1 MTRQPIATSAAML
14 SKIENHSVQDQVY
27 RQLRDVLMRGG
38 FAPGEKVSSRKLA
51 ARLGTSDMPV
61 RAALGRLLAEG
72 ALVQNANGTFSVPLI
87 SLRKFQEVMK
97 TRALLEREATSE
109 ACGLI
114 DAAGFEEL
122 HDAAAGLDRAISE
135 NAIEDYLDHNQRLK
149 FAIYRYCPSQTLQSL
164 IRLMWLQAGPFLR
177 HLNKGLD
184 RMIEANFHDEA
195 IAALER
201 GDGKAAGE
209 AIARDILSGMAFL
222 SMHGEFAAE
231 EPVPAVTGLSIEGE
245 EA

>member
-1 MTRQPIATSAAML
+1 MTKQRIAAPTATL
-14 SKIENHSVQDQVY
+14 SRIEYQSVQDQVY
-27 RQLRDVLMRGG
+27 NQLRDVLMKGG

-72 ALVQNANGTFSVPLI
+72 ALVQNENGTFSVPLI
-87 SLRKFQEVMK
+87 SLRKFREVM
-97 TRALLEREATSE
+97 TARALLEREATSQ

-122 HDAAAGLDRAISE
+122 HDAAAGLTRAISA
-135 NAIEDYLDHNQRLK
+135 NAIEDYLDHNQKLK

-177 HLNKGLD
+177 RLNKGLD
-184 RMIEANFHDEA
+184 RMNEANFHDEA
-195 IAALER
+195 IAALKC
-201 GDGKAAGE
+201 GDGKAAGD
-209 AIARDILSGMAFL
+209 AIARDILSGMEFL
-222 SMHGEFAAE
+222 SIHGEFVDDEPAPAAAG
-231 EPVPAVTGLSIEGE
+231 PSID
-245 EA
+245 

>member
-27 RQLRDVLMRGG
+27 GQLRDVLMRGG

-61 RAALGRLLAEG
+61 RAALGRFLAEG
-72 ALVQNANGTFSVPLI
+72 ALVQNGNGTFSVPLI

-97 TRALLEREATSE
+97 ARALLEREATAE

-114 DAAGFEEL
+114 DAAGFEVL
-122 HDAAAGLDRAISE
+122 HAAAAGLDRAISE

-222 SMHGEFAAE
+222 STHGEFAAE
-231 EPVPAVTGLSIEGE
+231 EPVPAVTGLEIH
-245 EA
+245 

>member
-1 MTRQPIATSAAML
+1 
-14 SKIENHSVQDQVY
+14 
-27 RQLRDVLMRGG
+27 MRGG

-109 ACGLI
+109 ACGQI
-114 DAAGFEEL
+114 DGAGFEEL

-149 FAIYRYCPSQTLQSL
+149 FAIYRYCPSQTLQTL
-164 IRLMWLQAGPFLR
+164 ISLMWLQAGPFLR

-222 SMHGEFAAE
+222 STHGEFAAE
-231 EPVPAVTGLSIEGE
+231 EPVPAVTGLEIH
-245 EA
+245 

>member
-1 MTRQPIATSAAML
+1 MTRQPTAPSAATL
-14 SKIENHSVQDQVY
+14 SKIEDYSVQDQVY

-38 FAPGEKVSSRKLA
+38 FAPGEKVTSRKLA
-51 ARLGTSDMPV
+51 AKLGTSDMPV

-72 ALVQNANGTFSVPLI
+72 ALVKNLNGTFSVPLI

-97 TRALLEREATSE
+97 ARALLERAAASE

-114 DAAGFEEL
+114 DAAGFDEL
-122 HDAAAGLDRAISE
+122 YDEAAGLDRAISE

-201 GDGKAAGE
+201 GDGEAAGE

-222 SMHGEFAAE
+222 STHGEFAE
-231 EPVPAVTGLSIEGE
+231 EETLPAASGLEID
-245 EA
+245 